1 MQEDHYK
8 SESAPIITKKE
19 EKVEEPAPVEVAE
32 PVTEEVVEAPVEAVE
47 EAKDA
52 E

>member
-19 EKVEEPAPVEVAE
+19 EKVENEKVEKAFMVQE
-32 PVTEEVVEAPVEAVE
+32 
-47 EAKDA
+47 
-52 E
+52 